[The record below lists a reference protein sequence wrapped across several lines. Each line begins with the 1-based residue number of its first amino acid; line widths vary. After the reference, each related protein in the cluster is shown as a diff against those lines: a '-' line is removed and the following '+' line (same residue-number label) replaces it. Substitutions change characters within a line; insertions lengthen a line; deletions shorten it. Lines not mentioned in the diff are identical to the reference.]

1 MRRPY
6 FVLAVFS
13 ITNAAVYFWVVKM
26 GKKQKLR
33 LFIVRMTGILSAAYS
48 AYYIFV
54 IVRDIRRSSLQGL
67 IIDALVSLLFALLA
81 GFAFTSEV
89 NNLKFIKVRRI
100 TFIITLLMI
109 VLLKLRL
116 TGRVFAFLDFTDE
129 YALLVALYGAAFFMT
144 LIALVVLLVYYTFIR
159 SNMPLYP
166 KVSVIMPLSAM
177 ILFLLSFVAEIL
189 LLVIYH
195 LGLEANMIRTVV
207 SRPLFYLCFIGLSAY
222 FLYPPRIE
230 ETSGYKPPDDSE
242 FVKPADDKEYVP
254 PEGSENAVPDS
265 SGFVSFDDAEH
276 TPPKGTKHIN
286 IDDSDFV
293 KPDSAEYMPPEGS
306 ERVMPDADDFIR
318 FDEPKKHR
326 PKGKKHVIIDD
337 SDFVAFDESQYKPPK
352 GTKHVNVDDSDFI
365 RPDNTEYVPPK
376 GSETAKPKDTDL
388 STPDDGS
395 YL

>member
-13 ITNAAVYFWVVKM
+13 ITNAAVYFWEEKM

-33 LFIVRMTGILSAAYS
+33 LFIVRLTGILSAAYS

-100 TFIITLLMI
+100 TFIITLLVI

-116 TGRVFAFLDFTDE
+116 TGRVFAFLDFTNE

-195 LGLEANMIRTVV
+195 LGLETNMIRTVV

-242 FVKPADDKEYVP
+242 FVKPADDKEYV
-254 PEGSENAVPDS
+254 
-265 SGFVSFDDAEH
+265 
-276 TPPKGTKHIN
+276 
-286 IDDSDFV
+286 
-293 KPDSAEYMPPEGS
+293 PPEGS